1 MAENQTSKDRLRDI
15 TESIETGIKDLFQS
29 DKYAQYL
36 RTMSRFHKYSVNN
49 TMLIFMQKPDAT
61 LCAGFNKWRDQFGR
75 NVMKGEKGIK
85 IIAPTPFK
93 RKVEE
98 TKLDPDTRLPVLDA
112 EGRVVTEEKE
122 VRIPMYKVVS
132 VFDVAQTQ
140 GKALPTLAADLAG
153 NVQNYD
159 VFMEALR
166 RSAPVPIA
174 VAAIAP
180 SMDGYF
186 NSEEQRIVIRE
197 GMSEVQTVSAAV
209 HEIAHSKL
217 HNKELPEATE
227 QWKLVMISEGGT
239 KLDLA
244 GGFATQ
250 AEAEAEAASRDWL
263 FVDENEFEWR
273 IEVEEDTSVAE
284 FVQKSRNTEEVEAES
299 VSYAVCA
306 YYGIAT
312 GENSFGY
319 IASWSQGKEL
329 PELRA
334 SLETINQTA
343 SGLITDIDRHYADIM
358 KERGLDAEIKPEQT
372 EKPEPEIVGMET
384 PEPRY
389 EYKLHAN
396 PRSAD
401 MSDAAFIQ
409 AYQRTADG
417 LVPGEIIGFGS
428 YDKLISVT
436 NELNTAQKTP
446 EEAKALPDSAVA
458 PESAEKPAP
467 EIGVEESLPEAA
479 PDNGYMPDQSVS
491 VESMNAY
498 GYTDQDMLPLSKDR
512 AAELAERD
520 VTVYMLYE
528 DNTEAMAFEPEEIQ
542 NHTGMFGITREDW
555 ETVREQFPAE
565 QSKPDLESAF
575 LSAAG
580 DAYVIYQLSDIPEN
594 TAQRFMGTEY
604 LEKSGIPIE
613 HDRYEAVYTG
623 ELPPD
628 GDTQDKLNAL
638 YQTFNIDHP
647 ADFTGHSMS
656 VSDIVALRQAG
667 VVSCHYVDSWGFKE
681 LPAFLKPENYLKNT
695 EMAMEDDYGMIDGI
709 LNNGQKQQTTAE
721 LEEQAKSGQPIS
733 LFAYA
738 EAVRR
743 EQAESEPKKQPE
755 QSSKKPSVLA
765 KLKSPIMPTNSI
777 KAAPINERSIPKN
790 AEREI

>member
-1 MAENQTSKDRLRDI
+1 MPENQSGKDRLKEI

-29 DKYAQYL
+29 DKYTQYL

-49 TMLIFMQKPDAT
+49 TMLIFMQRPDAT

-93 RKVEE
+93 KKIEE
-98 TKLDPDTRLPVLDA
+98 TKLDPDTRLPMLDA
-112 EGRVVTEEKE
+112 DGKVITEEKE

-140 GKALPTLAADLAG
+140 GKPIPTLAADLAG
-153 NVQNYD
+153 NVQNYE
-159 VFMEALR
+159 VFMEALK
-166 RSAPVPIA
+166 RSAPVPIE
-174 VAAIAP
+174 VMPLAP
-180 SMDGYF
+180 NLDGYF
-186 NSEEQRIVIRE
+186 SSDEQRIAIRE

-217 HNKELPEATE
+217 HNKDLPAVTE
-227 QWKLVMISEGGT
+227 QWKLVMVSEGGA
-239 KLDLA
+239 KHDLT
-244 GGFATQ
+244 GGFSTQ
-250 AEAEAEAASRDWL
+250 AEAEAEAASRDWR